1 MNARTWT
8 LVIVLFFISL
18 FPIFYKTQILGV
30 SFMPTVQKGLWTIEV
45 ITGIQPSESFRR
57 IHFPIPKPSERL
69 FIKDSKFD
77 GKGMALT
84 ITRSADGYFG
94 TWRGRART
102 KRSAYYK
109 VVLGT
114 RDLQQSPPGPDTT
127 AAYSASIRERYL
139 ALPEFSKTQLDALT
153 KIENEIVPKT
163 GNKTRIAKALYY
175 FINEEILYNSNKNG
189 SKVEDVV
196 ETLESDSLGKSKLL
210 MLLCRRQQIPA
221 RIVGGILLRPQKNE
235 NLKGKRRI
243 FYWNEIYLNNK
254 WYSACPT
261 YGHFASLTAAYLPLF
276 WNLESVKD
284 ILNDNHAGIRVYA
297 NKVVSR
303 EFTINEYRKELQES
317 KSWLLQFSLYTLP
330 MQVQAIFKILLLI
343 PLGGVVLAFFRNIIG
358 FRTFGI
364 FMPILLALF
373 FKESTFVFG
382 VSFFSLLVA
391 LGFIERYLL
400 EKLHLLAV
408 PRLSIILTLVVAFLC
423 IFAIANQSTRWFH
436 NFTPAMFPIVI
447 TSIFIERFSIMIV
460 EEGLKNTTQA
470 LLGTLVIALISYWLF
485 SIQVLQVIVF
495 TYPET
500 LLSMIAVFILI
511 GKYTGYRLSEFLR
524 FREMLKKP
532 LP

>member
-1 MNARTWT
+1 MNTRTWI
-8 LVIVLFFISL
+8 LVIALFFISL

-30 SFMPTVQKGLWTIEV
+30 SFIPTVQKGLWTIEV

-57 IHFPIPKPSERL
+57 INFPIPKASEWVT
-69 FIKDSKFD
+69 IKDSKFD

-84 ITRSADGYFG
+84 ITRSADGYIG

-102 KRSAYYK
+102 KRNAYYK
-109 VVLGT
+109 VVIGT
-114 RDLQQSPPGPDTT
+114 RELKQTPPVPDDT
-127 AAYSASIRERYL
+127 ASYSASIRQRYL
-139 ALPEFSKTQLDALT
+139 ALPEFSKTQIESIT
-153 KIENEIVPKT
+153 KIETEIVPKT
-163 GNKTRIAKALYY
+163 VNKTRVAKALYY
-175 FINEEILYNSNKNG
+175 FITEEILYNSNRNG
-189 SKVEDVV
+189 SKVEDVI
-196 ETLESDSLGKSKLL
+196 ENLESDSLGKAKLL
-210 MLLCRRQQIPA
+210 MILCRRQQIPA
-221 RIVGGILLRPQKNE
+221 RIVGGVLLRSQKNE

-261 YGHFASLTAAYLPLF
+261 YGHFARLTPAYLPLF
-276 WNLESVKD
+276 SNNESIND
-284 ILNDNHAGIRVYA
+284 IVNDAHSRIRIYA

-303 EFTINEYRKELQES
+303 EFTINEYRRELQGS
-317 KSWLLQFSLYTLP
+317 RSWLLKHSLYTLP

-373 FKESTFVFG
+373 FKESTFLFG
-382 VSFFSLLVA
+382 ISFFTLLVA
-391 LGFIERYLL
+391 LGFIERYFL

-423 IFAIANQSTRWFH
+423 VFAITNQSTRWFH

-460 EEGLKNTTQA
+460 EEGIKNTTQA
-470 LLGTLVIALISYWLF
+470 LLGTIVIAFISYWLF
-485 SIQVLQVIVF
+485 SIQILQVIVF

-500 LLSMIAVFILI
+500 LLSMIAIFILI

-532 LP
+532 QP

>member
-1 MNARTWT
+1 MNTRTWI
-8 LVIVLFFISL
+8 LVSVLFIISL

-30 SFMPTVQKGLWTIEV
+30 SFLPTVQKGLWTIEV
-45 ITGIQPSESFRR
+45 ITSIQPSNSFRR
-57 IHFPIPKPSERL
+57 INFPIPKPSEQL
-69 FIKDSKFD
+69 TIKDAKFD

-84 ITRSADGYFG
+84 ISRSADGYIG
-94 TWRGRART
+94 TWRGRAHT

-109 VVLGT
+109 VILGT
-114 RDLQQSPPGPDTT
+114 RDILQPLPGPDTAT
-127 AAYSASIRERYL
+127 AYSDLIRTRYL
-139 ALPEFSKTQLDALT
+139 ALPEFSNIQLEAIA
-153 KIENEIVPKT
+153 KIESEIAPQT
-163 GNKTRIAKALYY
+163 PNKTRTAKALYY

-189 SKVEDVV
+189 TRLEDVI
-196 ETLESDSLGKSKLL
+196 ENLESDSLGKAKLL
-210 MLLCRRQQIPA
+210 MILCRRQQIPA

-235 NLKGKRRI
+235 NLKGKRRL

-254 WYSACPT
+254 WYTACPT
-261 YGHFASLTAAYLPLF
+261 YGHFSKLPAEYLPLF
-276 WNLESVKD
+276 RNYESISD
-284 ILNDNHAGIRVYA
+284 IVNDDQARIRIYA

-303 EFTINEYRKELQES
+303 EFTINEYRRELQDS
-317 KSWLLQFSLYTLP
+317 RSWLLQYSLYTLP
-330 MQVQAIFKILLLI
+330 LQVQALFKILLLI

-358 FRTFGI
+358 FKTFGI

-373 FKESTFVFG
+373 FKETTFIFG

-391 LGFIERYLL
+391 LGFVERYFL

-423 IFAIANQSTRWFH
+423 VFAIMNQSTRWFH

-460 EEGLKNTTQA
+460 EEGLTNTAKA
-470 LLGTLVIALISYWLF
+470 LIGTLVIALISYWLF
-485 SIQVLQVIVF
+485 SIQLLQVIVF

-500 LLSMIAVFILI
+500 LLSMIALFIII

-524 FREMLKKP
+524 FREMLKKK
-532 LP
+532 